1 MTHVAQTTERYGSYL
16 VSSIE
21 TPVLQ
26 KYPILEKSSASSI
39 GFSERW
45 DLRTLTNSTV
55 GFINF
60 GPIPFRVKM
69 MNLAKVATVPVR
81 YFEREDQLD

>member
-1 MTHVAQTTERYGSYL
+1 MTPVAQTTERYGSYP
-16 VSSIE
+16 VSSKE

-45 DLRTLTNSTV
+45 DLRALIDSMV

-69 MNLAKVATVPVR
+69 KNLAKVATVPVR
-81 YFEREDQLD
+81 YFEKEDQLD